1 MFLRLS
7 GKVSIITGGTS
18 GIGQATAKLFAKEGS
33 KVVIAGR
40 DEKRGNNLAK
50 EINDQGH
57 EAIFVKTD
65 VSRSDDV
72 QSLFNKTVEKWGRI
86 DVLFNNAGIEID
98 GFVADYNEEDWDKV
112 INTNLKG
119 AFLCS
124 KYAFKQMIKQGTGGS
139 IINNSSVLGILSLPG
154 CSAYSASKSGL
165 IGLTRA
171 LALDGAPYKIRVNCL
186 CPGFILTRLTEQY
199 VDKKDP
205 QKYLETVGKLHPIG
219 RIGTPEEVAYAALFL
234 ASDESSF
241 ITGAIIP
248 VDGGVTAAELEYVLT
263 LFKLY

>member
-1 MFLRLS
+1 MRLL

-18 GIGQATAKLFAKEGS
+18 GIGEATAKLFAKEGS

-40 DEKRGNNLAK
+40 DERRGKSIVDDIINN
-50 EINDQGH
+50 GY
-57 EAIFVKTD
+57 EALFVKTD
-65 VSRSDDV
+65 VSNSEDV
-72 QSLFNKTVEKWGRI
+72 QNLINKTVERWGRI

-98 GFVADYNEEDWDKV
+98 GFVADYSEEDWDKV

-186 CPGFILTRLTEQY
+186 CPGFILTRLTEPY
-199 VDKKDP
+199 IDKKNP

-241 ITGAIIP
+241 ITGAVIP
-248 VDGGVTAAELEYVLT
+248 VDGGITSTELEYVLT

>member
-1 MFLRLS
+1 MRLL

-18 GIGQATAKLFAKEGS
+18 GIGQAAAKLFAKEGS

-40 DEKRGNNLAK
+40 DDKRGKNIVE
-50 EINDQGH
+50 EINHEGH
-57 EAIFVKTD
+57 EAMFVKAD
-65 VSRSDDV
+65 VSKSEDV
-72 QSLFNKTVEKWGRI
+72 QNLINKTIERWGKV

-98 GFVADYNEEDWDKV
+98 GFVANYNEEDWDKV
-112 INTNLKG
+112 IDTNLKG

-124 KYAFKQMIKQGTGGS
+124 KYAFRQMIKQGTGGS
-139 IINNSSVLGILSLPG
+139 IINNSSVLGIVSLPG

-165 IGLTRA
+165 IGLTKA

-186 CPGFILTRLTEQY
+186 CPGFVLTRLTEQY

-205 QKYLETVGKLHPIG
+205 QKYLETIGKLHPIG
-219 RIGTPEEVAYAALFL
+219 RIGTPEDVAYAALFL

-248 VDGGVTAAELEYVLT
+248 VDGGITATELEYILT

>member
-1 MFLRLS
+1 MRLL
-7 GKVSIITGGTS
+7 GKVSIITGATS
-18 GIGQATAKLFAKEGS
+18 GIGEATAKLFAKEGS
-33 KVVIAGR
+33 KVVLAGR
-40 DEKRGNNLAK
+40 NERRGNALAE
-50 EINDQGH
+50 EINKEGY

-65 VSRSDDV
+65 VSSSTDV
-72 QSLFNKTVEKWGRI
+72 QNLINKTVEKWGKI

-98 GFVADYNEEDWDKV
+98 GFVADYSEEDWDKV
-112 INTNLKG
+112 IDTNLKG

-124 KYAFKQMIKQGTGGS
+124 KYSFKQMIKQGTGGS
-139 IINNSSVLGILSLPG
+139 IINNSSVLGIVSLPG

-199 VDKKDP
+199 IDKKNP
-205 QKYLETVGKLHPIG
+205 EKYLETVGRLHPIG
-219 RIGTPEEVAYAALFL
+219 RIGRPEEIAYAALFL

-241 ITGAIIP
+241 ITGAVIP
-248 VDGGVTAAELEYVLT
+248 VDGGITATELEYVLT
-263 LFKLY
+263 LYKLY

>member
-1 MFLRLS
+1 LRLF

-40 DEKRGNNLAK
+40 DDKRGKNLAE
-50 EINDQGH
+50 EIICEGG
-57 EAIFVKTD
+57 EALFIKTD
-65 VSRSDDV
+65 VSKSEDV
-72 QSLFNKTVEKWGRI
+72 QNLINMTVDRWGKI

-98 GFVADYNEEDWDKV
+98 GFVADYSEEDWDKV

-139 IINNSSVLGILSLPG
+139 IINNSSVLGIVSLPG

-165 IGLTRA
+165 IGLTKA

-186 CPGFILTRLTEQY
+186 CPGFVLTRLTEQY
-199 VDKKDP
+199 VDKKNP
-205 QKYLETVGKLHPIG
+205 QKYLDTVGKLHPIG
-219 RIGTPEEVAYAALFL
+219 RICTPEEVAYAALFL

-248 VDGGVTAAELEYVLT
+248 VDGGITATELEYVLT